1 MIVALDVDYGAAR
14 TLAAW
19 ATFEGWTA
27 ERAKEEG
34 TMSFPPGAEEYE
46 PGQFFR
52 RELQYLVPLIER
64 WSTRPEVAMVDG
76 YVWLGRERPGLGF
89 HLHERLGGTTVV
101 GVAKRPFHENTEAVA
116 VFRGESKQPLFVTA
130 IGMDVGE
137 AARHVASMAGEFRM
151 PTLLKRVDQL
161 ARGRVTPT

>member
-1 MIVALDVDYGAAR
+1 MIVALDVDYGTER

-19 ATFEGWTA
+19 VRFAGWTDESA
-27 ERAKEEG
+27 NEEG
-34 TMSFPPGAEEYE
+34 TLVFPPGAEEYE

-52 RELQYLVPLIER
+52 RELQYLLPMIER
-64 WSTRPEVAMVDG
+64 LAAPPEIVVVDG

-116 VFRGESKQPLFVTA
+116 ILRGQSKQPLFVTA
-130 IGMDVGE
+130 VGMDVDE
-137 AARHVASMAGEFRM
+137 AASHVASMAGEFRI
-151 PTLLKRVDQL
+151 PTLLKRADQL
-161 ARGRVTPT
+161 ARGQAVAT